1 MADRGSNNRKQNRPE
16 SGGAELQD
24 AREQSGLLEREKR
37 EFAESQKAKVKQTK
51 EQTEQQAAD
60 GPDEPNPESGGR

>member
-1 MADRGSNNRKQNRPE
+1 MGRKVSNNLQENRPE

-37 EFAESQKAKVKQTK
+37 EFAESQKAKVEQTK